1 MSRRNRVSQERVS
14 AGKPLERR
22 NTCGKRVDEACD
34 FKRLEHIIETKAQDA
49 VKDVDRRLKIIGFC
63 CTVAA
68 LAGIPYL
75 FAWYGEK
82 VEQKVTVRF
91 VEGKLCENIN
101 DTVPGMIDA
110 RFSALDGKMSTLGQR
125 FEENLEKKVSAAEE
139 LTKEYNEL
147 LKRNLAE
154 ANRKLTEANDKL
166 KLFGDIMAAQA
177 GDREAYDRISEMT
190 VLTNEQGRMACDA
203 RKTINAKYLLRKMS
217 INKGLFYSLELST
230 NVLQGLSREYHWTS
244 MAYGDREWNSEG
256 SVIELMRTR
265 DKHNVATLIHVVE
278 KSKYLDS
285 VYTAICG
292 IEKLTG
298 EEFDPLGVEQVRVWW
313 KKNSGR
319 SDFHNGFEKFFDHL
333 ENSVGPLRTGETA
346 DQYAWR
352 KVLALDEIIKD
363 KPELYPAAV
372 SMIPLAIYNKTGLE
386 QKELRKEILLRAM
399 SIIEA
404 HKDICAQWDVYK
416 TMVLMSTGDGSDAV
430 RFIHSRLKEDATYK
444 TRLQVWPA
452 YSGGFWKAYAED
464 AERMGLK

>member
-1 MSRRNRVSQERVS
+1 MKQHEKESCKMGKRDETSRR
-14 AGKPLERR
+14 R
-22 NTCGKRVDEACD
+22 NACGKRMDEICD
-34 FKRLEHIIETKAQDA
+34 FKHLEHIIESKAQDA
-49 VKDVDRRLKIIGFC
+49 VKDVDRRLKMIGYCF
-63 CTVAA
+63 TVAA

-75 FAWYGEK
+75 VSWYGAK

-91 VEGKLCENIN
+91 VEGKLDEKIN
-101 DTVPGMIDA
+101 DTVPRMIDS
-110 RFSALDGKMSTLGQR
+110 RFSALDGKMSDLGRR
-125 FEENLEKKVSAAEE
+125 FEENLEKKVSGAEE
-139 LTKEYNEL
+139 SFRAYNEM
-147 LKRNLAE
+147 LKHNLSE
-154 ANRKLTEANDKL
+154 ANRKLLEANDKL

-177 GDREAYDRISEMT
+177 GDREAYDRINKIAS
-190 VLTNEQGRMACDA
+190 LTNEQGRMACDA
-203 RKTINAKYLLRKMS
+203 RKTIKAKYLLRKMS
-217 INKGLFYSLELST
+217 MNNGLFYSLELST
-230 NVLQGLSREYHWTS
+230 NVLKGLSKEYHWTS

-256 SVIELMRTR
+256 SIIELMRTR

-298 EEFDPLGVEQVRVWW
+298 EEFDPLGVEQVQAWW
-313 KKNSGR
+313 RKNCDK

-333 ENSVGPLRTGETA
+333 ENSVGPLRPGETA

-352 KVLALDEIIKD
+352 KILALDEIIKD

-372 SMIPLAIYNKTGLE
+372 SLIPLAIYNKIGLD

-399 SIIEA
+399 SIVEE

-430 RFIHSRLKEDATYK
+430 RFIHSRIKDDATYK
-444 TRLQVWPA
+444 TRLEVWPA

-464 AERMGLK
+464 VEKLGLK